1 MNEAQAEGT
10 EMKFIV
16 AIFESE
22 KLQLRLQKRKCS
34 LDFFA
39 TFLIK
44 QKSRESFKKTV
55 SDSIRLFLNSFC

>member
-39 TFLIK
+39 TPTHFRAQMCTAHLP
-44 QKSRESFKKTV
+44 
-55 SDSIRLFLNSFC
+55 